1 MGCSPLS
8 GEITLNF
15 GVGGGW
21 RLGLSA
27 DGRPRVLSNF
37 ASSGE
42 VNGGPCFW
50 TAGLFGQ
57 SGEAILAPAGA
68 TICASALMSADSS
81 GCGPAAGVY
90 EERARLTAEA
100 GGEAP
105 GFTKPSRQLSQQPR
119 RATSLAGVTFHHG
132 IRLLMECEVIWWR
145 WPEKPRS
152 PAFFLFFFSLLG
164 ASKGHGSAAP
174 VSHVL
179 PSRSPALASKNKCL
193 INGFS
198 DHPKRLPR
206 ARSKVVSEQNNYTA
220 HTRGRLVGPPWP
232 PRPSQWLPAVS
243 LGLLGNIF

>member
-1 MGCSPLS
+1 MKLHLIS
-8 GEITLNF
+8 G
-15 GVGGGW
+15 G
-21 RLGLSA
+21 LGLSA

-152 PAFFLFFFSLLG
+152 PAFFFFFSFLSSVPVK
-164 ASKGHGSAAP
+164 ATAAP
-174 VSHVL
+174 RRCHMC
-179 PSRSPALASKNKCL
+179 CL
-193 INGFS
+193 
-198 DHPKRLPR
+198 
-206 ARSKVVSEQNNYTA
+206 Q
-220 HTRGRLVGPPWP
+220 
-232 PRPSQWLPAVS
+232 
-243 LGLLGNIF
+243 GLLHLPVKTSAS